1 MTADPRVLGQ
11 TPHFPYNAASSVD
24 LGAKKGYATVD
35 VMTNSVFSVLDFA
48 HPMAGAGS
56 LAGVTIPAGKVLY
69 GVRKFTVT
77 SGDGIAYLSIN
88 P

>member
-11 TPHFPYNAASSVD
+11 TPHFPFNAASSCD
-24 LGAKKGYATVD
+24 LTAKKGYMTVD
-35 VMTNSVFSVLDFA
+35 CMTATVFSVLDFA
-48 HPMAGAGS
+48 HPQAGAGS
-56 LAGVTIPAGKVLY
+56 LVGVTIPAGKVLY
-69 GVRKFTVT
+69 GIRKFTVT